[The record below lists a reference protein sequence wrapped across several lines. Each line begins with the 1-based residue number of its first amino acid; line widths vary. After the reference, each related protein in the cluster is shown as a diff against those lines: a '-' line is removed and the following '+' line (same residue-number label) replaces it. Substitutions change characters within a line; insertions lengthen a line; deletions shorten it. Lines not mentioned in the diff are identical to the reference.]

1 MLLILALACAGA
13 PADTGAAADSGDG
26 DPAAAERALAALDLS
41 PLPALAADPTNRVAD
56 DPNAAW
62 FGRWLYYDTRL
73 SGSGTFSCATCHDPA
88 LGFADGLS
96 LSVAQGTTGRHAPT
110 VLNAAHNTWQFW
122 DGRADSQWMQALGP
136 LEDRNEQATNRLAI
150 AHLLA
155 GDDELSAAYA
165 AVFGALPD
173 LSDAARFPAE
183 GMPVS
188 GAPDDPL
195 DVAWS
200 GMDEAD
206 QVVINTIFVDVGKA
220 IAAYERLL
228 VRQDSTFDRWVAALA
243 AGDPD
248 PQGQSG
254 ISDNALAGFDL
265 YRGEGNC
272 HFCHAGALFTN
283 REFHNIGL
291 APAENT
297 ALDDLGRY
305 DGIGKL
311 LGSEFN
317 GIGAYSDD
325 PANGALDLEHLAQ
338 GDEQFGQFKTPT
350 LRNVAET
357 APYMHGGQFATLT
370 DVVTYYSKLNQEP
383 LFGHRE
389 DLMIELDWS
398 DEQIA
403 QVVAFLESL
412 TGAPLDAELLGP
424 PASPVPE

>member
-1 MLLILALACAGA
+1 MLLILALACAA
-13 PADTGAAADSGDG
+13 EPSDTGALVDSGG
-26 DPAAAERALAALDLS
+26 DDLAPTERELTALGLS

-56 DPNAAW
+56 DAAAAW
-62 FGRWLYYDTRL
+62 FGRWLFYDTRL

-88 LGFADGLS
+88 LGFSDGLS
-96 LSVAQGTTGRHAPT
+96 LSVAQGTSGRHAPT

-136 LEDRNEQATNRLAI
+136 LEDSNEQATSRLAI

-155 GDDELSAAYA
+155 GDSDLSAAYA
-165 AVFGALPD
+165 AVFGPLPD
-173 LSDAARFPAE
+173 ISDAARFPAE
-183 GMPVS
+183 GKPVS

-206 QVVINTIFVDVGKA
+206 QAVINTIFADVGKA

-228 VRQDSTFDRWVAALA
+228 VRQDSTFDRWVAGLA
-243 AGDPD
+243 EGAPD
-248 PQGQSG
+248 PQAQSG
-254 ISDNALAGFDL
+254 ISDAALAGFDL

-305 DGIGKL
+305 DGIGDL
-311 LGSEFN
+311 LSSPFN
-317 GIGAYSDD
+317 GQGAYSDD
-325 PANGALDLEHLAQ
+325 PAQGALDLEHLAQ

-357 APYMHGGQFATLT
+357 GPYMHGGQFATLT
-370 DVVTYYSKLNQEP
+370 DVVSYYNRLDQQP
-383 LFGHRE
+383 QFGHRE
-389 DLMIELDWS
+389 DLMVELEWS
-398 DEQIA
+398 DEQVA

-412 TGAPLDAELLGP
+412 TGAPLDPELLGP
-424 PASPVPE
+424 PASPIPQ